1 MNMGKAVAIDAASTT
16 TSYWT
21 GYACNEM
28 GLPLPLT
35 LMFSMGVGMG
45 TSQNKGDNMIKDFI
59 KEKAINDDV
68 IAKYQGIAGEDVV
81 KMWKEYGEG
90 SFLNGYLRII
100 NPDDYAELVRTSYF
114 KGDLVVPLFV
124 SAFGDVIVFDGEFL
138 TSIYYKE
145 HDFKVMNKGLALFF
159 RYLEVDGYK
168 KDYFDLDLFEEAKKF
183 VGILKNDE
191 CYCFVPVLPLG
202 GKKSVK
208 TLEIGK
214 TREHIE
220 VITQLVGGV
229 GMV

>member
-45 TSQNKGDNMIKDFI
+45 TSQNKGNNMIKDFI
-59 KEKAINDDV
+59 KEKDINDDV

-168 KDYFDLDLFEEAKKF
+168 KDYFDLD
-183 VGILKNDE
+183 
-191 CYCFVPVLPLG
+191 
-202 GKKSVK
+202 
-208 TLEIGK
+208 
-214 TREHIE
+214 
-220 VITQLVGGV
+220 
-229 GMV
+229 